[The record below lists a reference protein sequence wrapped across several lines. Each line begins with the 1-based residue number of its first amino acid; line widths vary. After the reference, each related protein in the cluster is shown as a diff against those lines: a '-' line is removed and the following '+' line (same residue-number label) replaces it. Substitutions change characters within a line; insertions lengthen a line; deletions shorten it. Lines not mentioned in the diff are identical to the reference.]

1 MVQAMY
7 LDFCNDEIG
16 VVITETV
23 ISISCDNKNL
33 CQFIFLTR
41 EREIFLP
48 LHERIKQSLINNLR

>member
-16 VVITETV
+16 VVITETM

-41 EREIFLP
+41 DTERFSFPSMKESS
-48 LHERIKQSLINNLR
+48 KA